1 MKALASG
8 FLFWECVHDEIMK
21 HMEFWFAVTVV
32 GLLLKQSGVAI
43 AQSQASV
50 SGLVDPAKEG
60 QLPPD
65 TGALAKKAAA
75 AFSQRDW
82 QTARKA
88 YEEMLKVEP
97 VNALV
102 WANLGAVEQQAG
114 NLNASVEAF
123 EQSVRFNPALVQ
135 SWIAL
140 GLAYSERGDLY
151 RAVSALSRAVHE
163 DPTDARAHNY
173 LAIVGNR
180 LGWTSMAQ
188 AEFEKAIQLRPDYGI
203 AHFNLALTYLEQR
216 PPAVELAR
224 RHYEQAVK
232 LGVEKDEIVERKLK
246 GDS

>member
-1 MKALASG
+1 MKSMGPWLCGA
-8 FLFWECVHDEIMK
+8 
-21 HMEFWFAVTVV
+21 AVW
-32 GLLLKQSGVAI
+32 GLLLVAGGF
-43 AQSQASV
+43 AQVPGQPSV
-50 SGLVDPAKEG
+50 SGVVDPAKGG

-65 TGALAKKAAA
+65 TSALAKKAAA

-82 QTARKA
+82 ATARSA
-88 YEEMLKVEP
+88 YEDMLKVQP

-114 NLNASVEAF
+114 NLTASVEAF
-123 EQSVRFNPALVQ
+123 EQSVRFNPSLVQ

-140 GLAYSERGDLY
+140 GLAYLERGDLY
-151 RAVSALSRAVHE
+151 RALSALSRAVHE

-173 LAIVGNR
+173 LAIAGNR

-188 AEFEKAIQLRPDYGI
+188 SEFEKAIQLRPDYGI
-203 AHFNLALTYLEQR
+203 AHFNLALTYLDQR